1 MVYYVMAM
9 CIHSQIGVVEVLR
22 WLLEEARGLF
32 GHGELAVATSG
43 AISSARARLGSGV
56 LEALYRRIVGPVA
69 LKRTRGAWHGELR
82 VVALDGSTLEL
93 QDSPEIARHYGYAA
107 VGRGEPAFPKLRFA
121 ALVETGTRARRMGS
135 ARRMGQDGWGQAE
148 RCDILKLDERHN
160 LLENHGDGQISFRCL
175 VTAFGLTPFALLNK
189 RTPRFPLSPSRAR
202 LHWNL

>member
-1 MVYYVMAM
+1 MMEM

-56 LEALYRRIVGPVA
+56 LETLYRRIVGPVA

-93 QDSPEIARHYGYAA
+93 QDSPENARHYGYAA
-107 VGRGEPAFPKLRFA
+107 GGRGECAGR
-121 ALVETGTRARRMGS
+121 ET
-135 ARRMGQDGWGQAE
+135 Q
-148 RCDILKLDERHN
+148 DERLQIAKSLHP
-160 LLENHGDGQISFRCL
+160 ENHGSQNQNHPDY
-175 VTAFGLTPFALLNK
+175 
-189 RTPRFPLSPSRAR
+189 
-202 LHWNL
+202 H